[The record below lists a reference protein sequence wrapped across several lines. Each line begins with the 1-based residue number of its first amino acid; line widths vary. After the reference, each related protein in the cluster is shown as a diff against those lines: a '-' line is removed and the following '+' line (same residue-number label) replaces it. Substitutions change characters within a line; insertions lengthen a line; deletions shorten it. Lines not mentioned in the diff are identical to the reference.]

1 MRKSKNKLLFNN
13 EIYDSIDAVDE
24 AISEYIVNTYLED
37 VHSDFLPEESSHFED
52 LWDEVEEIK
61 GFRL

>member
-1 MRKSKNKLLFNN
+1 MRKSKNKWLFNN

-24 AISEYIVNTYLED
+24 AISEYIVNTYPEE
-37 VHSDFLPEESSHFED
+37 VHSDFMPEESSLFED
-52 LWDEVEEIK
+52 LWDEVEELK

>member
-1 MRKSKNKLLFNN
+1 MRKSKNKWLFNN

-24 AISEYIVNTYLED
+24 AISEYIVNTYPEE
-37 VHSDFLPEESSHFED
+37 VYSDFMPEESSLFEE
-52 LWDEVEEIK
+52 LWDDVEEIK